1 MSLDRDL
8 SILFI
13 FSDKGLALKPVSL
26 IFSFLVSISFISSLI
41 FIISFLLSNLGFV
54 YFYFS
59 ICLNVMFDCLHVIF
73 LILLK

>member
-13 FSDKGLALKPVSL
+13 FSNKGQAFKPVSL
-26 IFSFLVSISFISSLI
+26 IFSFLVSISFISTLI
-41 FIISFLLSNLGFV
+41 FIISFLLLNLGFV

-59 ICLNVMFDCLHVIF
+59 NCLNVMFDCLPVIF
-73 LILLK
+73 LILLR

>member
-26 IFSFLVSISFISSLI
+26 IFSFLVSIYFISALI
-41 FIISFLLSNLGFV
+41 FTISFLLLNLGF
-54 YFYFS
+54 
-59 ICLNVMFDCLHVIF
+59 IF
-73 LILLK
+73 IFKFV